1 MTDVHA
7 DEQADEQADEREA
20 THRRRDRR
28 RAWTFWVGLVL
39 VLAGL
44 AILGWIAWQLYGTN
58 LVSQRRHEQTVESL
72 EQEWDKPKAEAK
84 QEVTTDQGRAGAI
97 LRVPRFGD
105 DFAVP
110 VLEGVEDDALASGI
124 GHFDGTAGPGE
135 VGNYAL
141 AGHRI
146 THGEPLRDMPDL
158 QPGDEIVIETRDTIY
173 TYVLDTGGDDLRVPF
188 TDGWVVS
195 ETPENPDPDGV
206 GPLADRDRLI
216 TLTTCA
222 ELFHTDDRLI
232 AFGHLRSAVD
242 RD

>member
-1 MTDVHA
+1 MTDVRADDEA
-7 DEQADEQADEREA
+7 DEADVREA
-20 THRRRDRR
+20 GYRRRDRR
-28 RAWTFWVGLVL
+28 RAWTFWIGLAL

-44 AILGWIAWQLYGTN
+44 SILGWIAWQLYGTN
-58 LVSQRRHEQTVESL
+58 IVSQRRHEQTVESL
-72 EQEWDKPKAEAK
+72 EREWDKPKAEAK
-84 QEVTTDQGRAGAI
+84 PQVQTDQGAAGAI
-97 LRVPRFGD
+97 LRIPRFGD

-110 VLEGVEDDALASGI
+110 VLEGIEDDALASGI
-124 GHFDGTAGPGE
+124 GHFEDSAGPGE

-158 QPGDEIVIETRDTIY
+158 QPGDEIVVETRDTVY

-195 ETPENPDPDGV
+195 ARPENPDPDGV
-206 GPLADRDRLI
+206 GPLPDRDRLI

-232 AFGHLRSAVD
+232 AFGHLQSAVD
-242 RD
+242 RE